1 METENPT
8 PSSEESQQEGTSA
21 TSSISGAVIES
32 TPAPAAGTPGPA
44 KPTTDEVKPAVG
56 QPKPKKSF
64 GSKLLTWLV
73 VAAVFFL
80 AGMVTFYFTRYQPL
94 KIAADKAAADGSAKI
109 SSLTADF
116 NQALKQYRD
125 AQTELDLTKGEL
137 KSFQATEEELQ
148 NEVATIQKT
157 NITYKFLVDVSSA
170 RLALEKEDVSGARQ
184 AINFARAD
192 LKALEA
198 TDIEKDAL
206 SGFAEKLDAASSN
219 LSLTGMESAK
229 AALDELYAN
238 LLLLVDHL
246 IR

>member
-8 PSSEESQQEGTSA
+8 PSSEEPQTEETSA
-21 TSSISGAVIES
+21 APSIYGAASES
-32 TPAPAAGTPGPA
+32 APAPAAGTPGPA
-44 KPTTDEVKPAVG
+44 KPTTAEVKPAVG
-56 QPKPKKSF
+56 QPKPKQSF

-94 KIAADKAAADGSAKI
+94 KIAADKAAADSSAKI
-109 SSLTADF
+109 SSLTADY

-137 KSFQATEEELQ
+137 KAFQSTEEDLQ

-170 RLALEKEDVSGARQ
+170 RLALEKEDTAAARQ

-198 TDIEKDAL
+198 TDVEKDAL
-206 SGFAEKLDAASSN
+206 SGFAEKLDAASAN